1 MNRLA
6 NVSVAGNNLSR
17 TRYWLLLAALAA
29 SGGALQAQQPYSQYG
44 SGDGQYAAPNQ
55 QYGYG
60 QPQYAQPNYAQP
72 QYQQPQYAQPQ
83 QYSQAQPYAQQQQ
96 QYSQAQPYAQQPQPY
111 PQSQYDQPYAQPQ
124 LTQQPQQPLT
134 ADQLEQLVAPVAL
147 YPDQLLAQLLTAAT
161 YPAQVAAADQW
172 LKQMGSAPTD
182 QIAAGADA
190 QANWD
195 PSVKALTAFPQVLSM
210 MDQNLQWTTSL
221 GNAYYNQ
228 PQDVMQTVQ
237 LMRQRAEDAGNL
249 RSTPQEQMTYDQGA
263 IELAPPNPQVVY
275 VPQYNPW
282 YAYGAPVAPYPGFSL
297 LGAIGS
303 FFGGGAIN
311 YGLGIGIGAFENFP
325 WGWLG
330 WAFDWLGHSIF
341 FNHSPY
347 FTHSNTV
354 ADWGY
359 PRGGARA
366 YGGWSRD
373 PRYANAGR
381 GFQNSTR
388 AGYGGNQYA
397 ARPAQAFGRTGEAVT
412 RPTPQFARPQANGFS
427 SNGFAGN
434 QRGGMQNDM
443 RGGTFDRGYQAQGFG
458 AQNYGAARPMM
469 PNQQAYNRA
478 PETMTRPQAYAGG
491 SAYGYNN
498 RPAQTFA
505 ERPGMNY
512 GSPAQA
518 YRMPQSRAPQISAPP
533 MSAPRGFAQ
542 EQPRSFAAAPQR
554 SGGFFGHSSEPKNF
568 GGNFGGGSFKAPKS
582 FGGGGGNFKAPK
594 NFGGGGSFKAPK
606 ESHSGGGGGR
616 KR

>member
-6 NVSVAGNNLSR
+6 QNMSLAGNNLSR
-17 TRYWLLLAALAA
+17 TRCWLLIAALTA
-29 SGGALQAQQPYSQYG
+29 SGEALHAQQYSQYG
-44 SGDGQYAAPNQ
+44 GGDEQYAAPTQQYGQ

-60 QPQYAQPNYAQP
+60 QPQYQ
-72 QYQQPQYAQPQ
+72 QPQ
-83 QYSQAQPYAQQQQ
+83 QYSQAQPYAQQQ
-96 QYSQAQPYAQQPQPY
+96 AYAQQPQ
-111 PQSQYDQPYAQPQ
+111 YDQQPYSQPQ
-124 LTQQPQQPLT
+124 LSQQQQQPLS
-134 ADQLEQLVAPVAL
+134 ADQLEQLLAPVAL
-147 YPDQLLAQLLTAAT
+147 YPDQLLAQVLTAAT
-161 YPAQVAAADQW
+161 YPAQVASADQW
-172 LKQMGSAPTD
+172 LRQMGSAPAD

-190 QANWD
+190 EAGWD
-195 PSVKALTAFPQVLSM
+195 PSVKALTAFPQVLAM
-210 MDQNLQWTTSL
+210 LDQNLQWTTGL

-263 IELAPPNPQVVY
+263 IELAPPNPQTVY

-282 YAYGAPVAPYPGFSL
+282 SAYGAPVAPYPGFSL
-297 LGAIGS
+297 LGALGS

-341 FNHSPY
+341 FHHDPY

-366 YGGWSRD
+366 YGGWARD
-373 PRYANAGR
+373 PRYANVGR
-381 GFQNSTR
+381 SFQNSNR
-388 AGYGGNQYA
+388 AGYGSGQYA
-397 ARPAQAFGRTGEAVT
+397 ARPAQAFGRTGEVVT
-412 RPTPQFARPQANGFS
+412 RPTAQFARPGD
-427 SNGFAGN
+427 GFAGN
-434 QRGGMQNDM
+434 QRGGMQNEM
-443 RGGTFDRGYQAQGFG
+443 RGGAFDRGYQAQGFG
-458 AQNYGAARPMM
+458 AQNYGAQNYGVARPAM

-478 PETMTRPQAYAGG
+478 PEAMPRPQAYAGG
-491 SAYGYNN
+491 TAYGYNN
-498 RPAQTFA
+498 RPTQTFA

-512 GSPAQA
+512 GSAAQA
-518 YRMPQSRAPQISAPP
+518 YRMPQASV
-533 MSAPRGFAQ
+533 PRSFAQ
-542 EQPRSFAAAPQR
+542 EQPRNFAAAPQR

-568 GGNFGGGSFKAPKS
+568 GGNFGGDSFKAPKS